1 MILFYVERNPS
12 EHEKAESGSLEAL
25 SRFQKPSTHADTS
38 GMEGDRVETEREGQ
52 LGAIFLPHQERT
64 LDTKQ
69 IQGLTDDSV
78 GIVAAREAGASEFK
92 SPGPP

>member
-38 GMEGDRVETEREGQ
+38 GRRQGRKEREGQ
-52 LGAIFLPHQERT
+52 PGAIFLPHQERT

-69 IQGLTDDSV
+69 IQGLADDSV